1 MTEDVKI
8 KQDEAT
14 LDAATEV
21 ENQAEV
27 KPTFTQDQLER
38 VVEERLARQRRTLL
52 KKYEGVDVDRYNT
65 LVEEQEHKEKEAA
78 LKRQEFDTVLKS
90 TVEKKDTTI
99 TKLQAELHG
108 IKVEG
113 ALLNAA
119 SSKRAIKPDQ
129 VVNLLKNNVRLA
141 EDGQV
146 EVLDSSGVVRYNDDG
161 ALMTVDGL
169 VEEFLTTNSHFV
181 TGNSSGSGSV
191 SNAKPN
197 GFAGNLTIEDLAK
210 LDMNNPEHR
219 KIYSE
224 AKAKGQL

>member
-8 KQDEAT
+8 KQDEAQ

-52 KKYEGVDVDRYNT
+52 KKYEGVDVEKYNT

-99 TKLQAELHG
+99 SKLQAELHG

-169 VEEFLTTNSHFV
+169 VEEFLTMNSHFV
-181 TGNSSGSGSV
+181 TGNSS
-191 SNAKPN
+191 
-197 GFAGNLTIEDLAK
+197 
-210 LDMNNPEHR
+210 
-219 KIYSE
+219 
-224 AKAKGQL
+224 

>member
-8 KQDEAT
+8 KQDEAQ

-52 KKYEGVDVDRYNT
+52 KKYEGVDVEKYNT

-99 TKLQAELHG
+99 SKLQSELLRATNERCCG
-108 IKVEG
+108 ID
-113 ALLNAA
+113 AA
-119 SSKRAIKPDQ
+119 RSSLHR
-129 VVNLLKNNVRLA
+129 
-141 EDGQV
+141 
-146 EVLDSSGVVRYNDDG
+146 
-161 ALMTVDGL
+161 
-169 VEEFLTTNSHFV
+169 FLHCSIV
-181 TGNSSGSGSV
+181 C
-191 SNAKPN
+191 
-197 GFAGNLTIEDLAK
+197 
-210 LDMNNPEHR
+210 
-219 KIYSE
+219 Y
-224 AKAKGQL
+224 